1 MAKEWTFLRHDW
13 PRLEANV
20 ERYLLIDGAQCNH
33 MQMLREKLRLP
44 VRALFDGQ
52 LSDGSADASVYLAK
66 LPADAKVDSYLQCI
80 EVSARGPGVLTLID
94 SSLHLNDLQQWLQR
108 RLDSIY
114 PNGKPFLSRFYDAR
128 VLPWWIQA
136 MNAEQ
141 RQTFLAVGTRWWYLS
156 HNLRWISQELHCPEM
171 DPHDPP
177 WVLETDQRHALIES
191 SYPYVLMDHFQLTD
205 PGLLQRI
212 PPSRWYIHIREVVA
226 MASAL
231 GIEDSRRVLMVVTWS
246 LLAGEGFM
254 TNGLWQARLV
264 DYASGKRD
272 ANVIIAEAWP
282 VKENP

>member
-1 MAKEWTFLRHDW
+1 MSNERTFSSNDW
-13 PRLEANV
+13 FDLEQNDK
-20 ERYLLIDGAQCNH
+20 RYLLIDGAQCND
-33 MQMLREKLRLP
+33 MRLLLERLRLP
-44 VRALFDGQ
+44 VRMLFDGK
-52 LSDGSADASVYLAK
+52 LSDGSEDASVYLAK
-66 LPADAKVDSYLQCI
+66 LPADANANRYLQFVDS
-80 EVSARGPGVLTLID
+80 SARSPGALTLIE
-94 SSLHLNDLQQWLQR
+94 SSLSTSDLLQRLQR
-108 RLDSIY
+108 RLDAVY

-141 RQTFLAVGTRWWYLS
+141 RQAFLAVGTRWWYLS
-156 HNLRWISQELHCPEM
+156 HELRWVRQELHCPEM

-177 WVLETDQRHALIES
+177 WVLGTDQRHALIES

-212 PPSRWYIHIREVVA
+212 PRARWYAHIREVVA

-231 GIEDSRRVLMVVTWS
+231 GMEDSQRVLMVVTWS

-254 TNGLWQARLV
+254 TDGLWQVRLV

-282 VKENP
+282 AKESP